1 MIISIS
7 EALSL
12 RHIYLKNSKNNKRDV
27 FNLLKDMC
35 QNLKQTSNG
44 KTSDACHLRSGTRQT
59 WLTLL
64 EHFVLLEFL
73 ASMLGK

>member
-1 MIISIS
+1 MIISVS

-12 RHIYLKNSKNNKRDV
+12 IHIYLKNSKINKGDV

-44 KTSDACHLRSGTRQT
+44 KTSGACHLRSGTRQT